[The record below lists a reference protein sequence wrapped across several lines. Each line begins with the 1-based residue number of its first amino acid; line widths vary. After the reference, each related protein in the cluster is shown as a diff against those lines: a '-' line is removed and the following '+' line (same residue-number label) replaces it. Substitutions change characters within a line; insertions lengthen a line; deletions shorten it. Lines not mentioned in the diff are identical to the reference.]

1 MSASKPFSLTTR
13 LTLAAGIALI
23 AFLGI
28 TGLVLDRAFSESARD
43 AVRDRLQGV
52 VFTLLA
58 AAELMPG
65 GELFLPDAS
74 PEPRLSRPGSGLYAY
89 VAGDALTWGSSSLVG
104 NFVTWPQAIDVGQ
117 SQFMLPNEGANQGMF
132 VLSQGIAWESE
143 SGQDVPFTFH
153 AAESVDAYEGQMAEF
168 RRSLWGWLGA
178 ASILLLL
185 VQSAVLRWS
194 LRPLRNVAKD
204 LARVQRGETANIERE
219 YPQELAGLTGSI
231 NTFIDAE
238 RKQLA
243 RFRNA
248 LADLAHSLKTPLTV
262 MRTALDSQ
270 SADNPELLRSQVGRM
285 DDIVGYQLKRAR
297 TSGHTTYARPLP
309 ISETAEGVVQTL
321 EQAYRDRQIRC
332 DFEIDPKARFFGE
345 TGDLSELLGNLLE
358 NAFKWCEGQVLLTA
372 VGLPGAS
379 RPGLEIRVE
388 DDGPGIDSD
397 QAEKLLQRGV
407 RGDEQVDGHGIGLA
421 VVREMVEAYSAT
433 MGIERSNLGGA
444 QVWIRFDGEQ
454 SQ

>member
-1 MSASKPFSLTTR
+1 MSVSKPFSLTTR

-23 AFLGI
+23 AFLGV

-58 AAELMPG
+58 AAELTTD

-74 PEPRLSRPGSGLYAY
+74 PEPRLSRPGSGLYAH
-89 VAGDALTWGSSSLVG
+89 VVGDTLSWDSSSMVG
-104 NFVTWPQAIDVGQ
+104 NNLVWPQAVGVGQ
-117 SQFMLPNEGANQGMF
+117 SQFLLPSESEGMF
-132 VLSQGIAWESE
+132 VLSQGVAWESQ
-143 SGQDVPFTFH
+143 SGLDVPFTFH
-153 AAESVDAYEGQMAEF
+153 AAESILAYEGQMAEF

-178 ASILLLL
+178 ASLLLLL

-194 LRPLRNVAKD
+194 LRPLRNVAAD
-204 LARVQRGETANIERE
+204 LARVQRGETDTIERE
-219 YPQELAGLTGSI
+219 YPLELAGLTGSI
-231 NTFIDAE
+231 NTFIGAE

-262 MRTALDSQ
+262 MRTALDGKP
-270 SADNPELLRSQVGRM
+270 ADDPELLRSQVGRM
-285 DDIVGYQLKRAR
+285 DDIVSYQLKRAR
-297 TSGHTTYARPLP
+297 TSGHATFARPIP
-309 ISETAEGVVQTL
+309 ITQTAEGIVQTL

-332 DFEIDPKARFFGE
+332 DFDIDPKARFFGE
-345 TGDLSELLGNLLE
+345 AGDLSELLGNLLE

-372 VGLPGAS
+372 VLLPGLA
-379 RPGLEIRVE
+379 RPGLELRID
-388 DDGPGIDSD
+388 DDGPGIAED

-407 RGDEQVDGHGIGLA
+407 RGDEKIDGHGIGLA
-421 VVREMVEAYSAT
+421 VVREMVDAYSAT
-433 MGIERSNLGGA
+433 MSIGRSDLGGA
-444 QVWIRFDGEQ
+444 QILIRFDGEQ